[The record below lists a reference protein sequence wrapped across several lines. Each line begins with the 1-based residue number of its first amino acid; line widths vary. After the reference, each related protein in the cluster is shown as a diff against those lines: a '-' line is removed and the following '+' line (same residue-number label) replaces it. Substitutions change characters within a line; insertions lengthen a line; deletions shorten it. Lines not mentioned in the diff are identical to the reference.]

1 MRKRGAIFRTAAL
14 LVLLLLLGA
23 AAWPLLLP
31 RTAAA
36 AIEVS
41 GPTGTKF
48 QGWYKADGKPHDL
61 SGTMPAT
68 IPLEGHTIRYSIRAL
83 EGSGNFSVKIHVEG
97 RAPGSAFGK
106 LPMGV
111 HGWVECERS
120 SPSFWIESFDP
131 KRPEKWRTPL

>member
-1 MRKRGAIFRTAAL
+1 MKKRGAILRTAAL
-14 LVLLLLLGA
+14 LVLLLLLGT

-41 GPTGTKF
+41 GPAGTKF
-48 QGWYKADGKPHDL
+48 QGWYESDRKRHDL

-68 IPLEGHTIRYSIRAL
+68 IPLEGHTVRFSIRAL
-83 EGSGNFSVKIHVEG
+83 EGSGHFSVKIHVEG
-97 RAPGSAFGK
+97 RAPGSASGR

-111 HGWVECERS
+111 HGWVGCERS
-120 SPSFWIESFDP
+120 SPSFWVEPFDP
-131 KRPEKWRTPL
+131 KRPEKWRPPR